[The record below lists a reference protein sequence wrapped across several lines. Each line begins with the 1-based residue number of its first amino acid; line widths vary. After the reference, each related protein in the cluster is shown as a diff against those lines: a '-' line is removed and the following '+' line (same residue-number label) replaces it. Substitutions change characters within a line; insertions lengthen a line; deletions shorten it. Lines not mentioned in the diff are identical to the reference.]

1 MTPSRGEGNQ
11 RIPPSFLLFCS
22 VLRDALHQ
30 RWPRFF
36 RPFSLLLDLSLSAV
50 SLSLFPSLPRLIS
63 WALPPFCDMKFEQQR
78 VISHEPNEY
87 LRLFALVLPVGP
99 VSAVTHSLTHSAWST
114 TTIGVGSEEGGRKSR
129 KSRPIF
135 TPPPRHV
142 TKDRGELMHRDR
154 LRLFAPSRPR
164 PRPSVRLFR
173 RNHQSRRGLDRHGNR
188 RSQ

>member
-1 MTPSRGEGNQ
+1 MTPSRGGKQ
-11 RIPPSFLLFCS
+11 RIPPSFCS
-22 VLRDALHQ
+22 VLFCATLSINDGLV
-30 RWPRFF
+30 
-36 RPFSLLLDLSLSAV
+36 FSAHSLS
-50 SLSLFPSLPRLIS
+50 SSTCLCLLSPFLYFPPPSLPRLIS

-164 PRPSVRLFR
+164 PPVPPQPPKPPRVRPTW
-173 RNHQSRRGLDRHGNR
+173 
-188 RSQ
+188 